1 MGEKSI
7 SLYKGV
13 VGELIEK
20 KSRFI
25 VTTIPVKTP
34 EEAMKELDELRKKY
48 WNASHNCFAY
58 VIGENGRE
66 QRCSDDGEPSGTAGK
81 PMLDVINGR
90 KITNILLVVT
100 RYFGGVE
107 LGTGGL
113 VRAYSQ
119 TAKLGIDTSVII
131 EKEKG
136 QILEI
141 KTDYNGIGK
150 VQYILGQRN
159 ITIINSVYTE
169 NVNIEII
176 IQNDL
181 VAELVDEIIETTS
194 GKAEIKKGKEKW
206 FALVEGEVMFF

>member
-7 SLYKGV
+7 SLYEGV
-13 VGELIEK
+13 VDELMEK

-25 VTTIPVKTP
+25 VTAIPVKTP
-34 EEAMKELDELRKKY
+34 EEAMVELDELRKKY

-58 VIGENGRE
+58 VVGENGRE

-119 TAKLGIDTSVII
+119 AAKLGVEGSTII
-131 EKEKG
+131 EKERG
-136 QILEI
+136 IILEI
-141 KTDYNGIGK
+141 RTDYNVIGK
-150 VQYILGQRN
+150 VQYILGQRE
-159 ITIINSVYTE
+159 IPIINSQYTDV
-169 NVNIEII
+169 VNLEII
-176 IQNDL
+176 VQTDL
-181 VAELVDEIIETTS
+181 VEELIVEIIESTS
-194 GKAEIKKGKEKW
+194 GKAEVAKGKERW
-206 FALVEGEVMFF
+206 FALVGGKLMFF